1 MAERSDQKEISVSLP
16 DGTIRNYE
24 IGITA
29 GEVAADIGVGLAKAA
44 LAARINNSLVDLSTR
59 IEDDSILRVITGK
72 SDEALDLL
80 RHDAAHVLAEAAK
93 ELWPSIQVTI
103 GPVIEN
109 GFYYDFSREK
119 PFTPDELGRLE
130 ERMHEIV
137 SRDEKITR
145 EVWERQQATEFFLS
159 IGEKYKAEIIRD
171 LPEQE
176 EITIYKQGKFVDLC
190 RGPHLP
196 STGKLGSN
204 FKLMKVSGAYWR
216 GDSGNEMLQRIY
228 GTAWTT
234 GKDLKQYLHRLEEA
248 ERRDHRRLGREMD
261 LFHIQE
267 EATGSIFW
275 HAKGWCLY
283 RVVERYMRRRLEHA
297 NYLEV
302 RTPQLF
308 DRVLWEKS
316 GHWEKFRE
324 HMFTAEAENRILA
337 LKPMNCPGHVQI
349 FRQGLKS

>member
-1 MAERSDQKEISVSLP
+1 
-16 DGTIRNYE
+16 
-24 IGITA
+24 
-29 GEVAADIGVGLAKAA
+29 
-44 LAARINNSLVDLSTR
+44 
-59 IEDDSILRVITGK
+59 
-72 SDEALDLL
+72 
-80 RHDAAHVLAEAAK
+80 HDAAHVLAEAAK

-119 PFTPDELGRLE
+119 PFTPDELGLLE

-137 SRDEKITR
+137 SRDEEITR

-159 IGEKYKAEIIRD
+159 IGEKYKAEIITD

-234 GKDLKQYLHRLEEA
+234 EKDLKQYLHRLEEA

-308 DRVLWEKS
+308 DR
-316 GHWEKFRE
+316 
-324 HMFTAEAENRILA
+324 
-337 LKPMNCPGHVQI
+337 
-349 FRQGLKS
+349 